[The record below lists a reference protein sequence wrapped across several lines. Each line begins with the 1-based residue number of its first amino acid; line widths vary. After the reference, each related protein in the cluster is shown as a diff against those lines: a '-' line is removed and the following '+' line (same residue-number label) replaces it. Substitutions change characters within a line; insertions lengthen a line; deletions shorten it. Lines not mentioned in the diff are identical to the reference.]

1 MSNQKIRSLVVG
13 AALMA
18 GIGVGTIGTAP
29 LTAATVTQTADQAA
43 ASPATD
49 GALAWARSQ
58 LGAATYQGWCLQFVY
73 DAYQAGG
80 GVDIGVAPSA
90 VDWWNAHPDVQH
102 PGDVNPPAGALVFW
116 GPTSYNPYGHVALAE
131 GGDIVI
137 SSEERAITTIHEFSI
152 ADRNATGYPY
162 LGWIQPA

>member
-29 LTAATVTQTADQAA
+29 LTAAATTQTAAQSGA
-43 ASPATD
+43 ASPAAD
-49 GALAWARSQ
+49 GALAWARNQ

-80 GVDIGVAPSA
+80 GV
-90 VDWWNAHPDVQH
+90 
-102 PGDVNPPAGALVFW
+102 
-116 GPTSYNPYGHVALAE
+116 E
-131 GGDIVI
+131 I
-137 SSEERAITTIHEFSI
+137 S
-152 ADRNATGYPY
+152 RNDSNLPKLWSLRTCRG
-162 LGWIQPA
+162 IQ